1 MADRIQQRRDTAAR
15 WAQYNPIL
23 LEGEVGYVTDNPNQ
37 YKIGDG
43 IHAWNDLPLRGYTGT
58 IVQDTGNDENAVMSQ
73 KAITEK
79 FSELE
84 ETLNVSNKFPTGG
97 IDGTNEY
104 DLVTAVSKIADEK
117 IKDGFRILFI
127 DNETNVLSSY
137 TFCGGEV
144 GNLDRWIP
152 SYFQG
157 ENSILIKESSDFYK
171 FDDIKDV
178 GFYYI
183 SAGNLNYYTTL
194 NVYYGYKKSIIIQ
207 ELVGANVIDE
217 NGQLSSNQNNVI
229 TKIIRIFN
237 ISSSNFL
244 NRANYGE
251 WSKWSYYQNE
261 FIDSE
266 LGESNDITIS
276 QKKTSALFFEMLN
289 NNGYGEITLDKS
301 VCIPKSFKSNDNY
314 FHTSLMPI
322 NSNNRVSCCVRIKGS
337 TPVIWYNS
345 LKEEIGS
352 IKLPPTT
359 ETREYIDLV
368 PPENAA
374 YVAVQSMD
382 STHEEYEEYNFYIT
396 IKNIVL
402 ERNELMLN
410 SEGDNMYS
418 IPFSSLLTGS
428 ISDDTN
434 EMYRKTPFVRVFG
447 GDTVS
452 VSIRVRG
459 NTCGYF
465 YSKDKLH
472 SKEIKAGIVGSEVVN
487 FISELTVP
495 GWAEYMV
502 LQTMSST
509 HTSYEKYDYYIKI
522 NKKTDRLIENLYSD
536 VSSLKNTY
544 ENIENKNWDY
554 GTFNIAVETEN
565 YNRSPYIPIDKETE
579 MLDVSLRI
587 KGSTYLEFYGENAV
601 DVVKAYKDLGLNA
614 VNIKQRFAVP
624 DGAKYFRVVTMNSN
638 HPDYEDYGF
647 YVHKVFYKIEKSSSL
662 YQGTPV
668 SFDSIPSLQL
678 WASQEINFSD
688 GSEPISKNFLF
699 CEVDNTYNFYIA
711 RDKFGNGMSFLFS
724 WRQDLQ
730 EATPTNYSAAVLPN
744 GDILFIYKS
753 EAVPAGESTDSWQKN
768 PILYERANGYEPVE
782 IDFGDSVK
790 PGGWLQNVGFNAI
803 YPYGC
808 LIFGEY
814 TRTTAKKARIW
825 KVSYPYNEKNSWKV
839 VKEFD
844 VDYTTEIPNS
854 VKHVHTIQFDQY
866 TGLIYACTGDEN
878 QGSNI
883 WVSKDQGENWE
894 FVYGPSEK
902 YCRLLNFIF
911 TDSYVYWAT
920 DSPTDSLHFLFKAE
934 RGEDGVIKVSEAEEL
949 TQLLQ
954 PESGMLLA
962 TYGLSYL
969 KTINALLLLERV
981 DGGGW
986 QWMPIRL
993 WDLNSNSLKTIG
1005 RIESVS
1011 GEKQNIG
1018 FRCQYL
1024 ELHPSDNSII
1034 CGYNQFS
1041 SYRNYNKLLGNRN
1054 SSDVNERINNILIRV
1069 DRVGDNFGISF
1080 NSVYK

>member
-15 WAQYNPIL
+15 WAQYNPVL

-43 IHAWNDLPLRGYTGT
+43 VHAWNDLPLRGYTGT
-58 IVQDTGNDENAVMSQ
+58 IVQETGNDENTVMSQ
-73 KAITEK
+73 KAVTEK

-97 IDGTNEY
+97 IDGTNKY

-117 IKDGFRILFI
+117 IKNGFRILFI
-127 DNETNVLSSY
+127 NNVTNILSSY

-144 GNLDRWIP
+144 ENLDRWIP
-152 SYFQG
+152 SYLQG
-157 ENSILIKESSDFYK
+157 ENSITISSSYDFYK
-171 FDDIKDV
+171 LDDVKDA

-183 SAGNLNYYTTL
+183 SAGNLNYYATL
-194 NVYYGYKKSIIIQ
+194 NVYSEYTESIIIQ
-207 ELVGANVIDE
+207 ELVGANVIDR

-229 TKIIRIFN
+229 TRVVRVFN
-237 ISSSNFL
+237 ISSPNFL
-244 NRANYGE
+244 DRANYGE

-266 LGESNDITIS
+266 LGESDDITIS
-276 QKKTSALFFEMLN
+276 QKKTSTLFFEMMN
-289 NNGYGEITLDKS
+289 NNSYGEITLDKS
-301 VCIPKSFKSNDNY
+301 VCIPKSFQGVDGY
-314 FHTSLMPI
+314 FHTSLIPI
-322 NSNNRVSCCVRIKGS
+322 NSNNRVSCLIRIKGS
-337 TPVIWYNS
+337 TPIIWYNS

-352 IKLPPTT
+352 IEIGTT

-382 STHEEYEEYNFYIT
+382 STHNEYEEYNFYIT

-410 SEGDNMYS
+410 SEGDNVYS

-428 ISDDTN
+428 ISDDTD
-434 EMYRKTPFVRVFG
+434 ETYRKTPFIRVFR

-452 VSIRVRG
+452 VSIRVKG
-459 NTCGYF
+459 HICGYF

-472 SKEIKAGIVGSEVVN
+472 SVAITTGIVGPEVVN

-495 GWAEYMV
+495 GWAEYIV

-509 HTSYEKYDYYIKI
+509 HASYEKYDYYIKI
-522 NKKTDRLIENLYSD
+522 NRKSDRLIENLYSD
-536 VSSLKNTY
+536 VNSLKNTY

-554 GTFNIAVETEN
+554 GIFNISVETEY

-587 KGSTYLEFYGENAV
+587 KGGRYLEFYGENAV
-601 DVVKAYKDLGLNA
+601 DVVKSYEDLGADA
-614 VNIKQRFAVP
+614 VNIKQRFSVP
-624 DGAKYFRVVTMNSN
+624 DGAKYFRVVTMNDT

-647 YVHKVFYKIEKSSSL
+647 YVHKVFYKLENNSSVH
-662 YQGTPV
+662 QGMPV
-668 SFDSIPSLQL
+668 SFDAIPSLQL
-678 WASQEINFSD
+678 WAAQEINFSD

-753 EAVPAGESTDSWQKN
+753 EAVYGEESTDSWQKN

-814 TRTTAKKARIW
+814 TRKTAQKARIW

-844 VDYTTEIPNS
+844 IDYTTEIPNS
-854 VKHVHTIQFDQY
+854 IKHIHTIQFDQY

-981 DGGGW
+981 DGLGW

-1011 GEKQNIG
+1011 GEKQNMG
-1018 FRCQYL
+1018 FRCQFL
-1024 ELHPSDNSII
+1024 ELYPKDNSIM

-1041 SYRNYNKLLGNRN
+1041 PYRNYNKLLGNRN
-1054 SSDVNERINNILIRV
+1054 SSDVNERINNIIIRV
-1069 DRVGDNFGISF
+1069 DRAGDDFGISF